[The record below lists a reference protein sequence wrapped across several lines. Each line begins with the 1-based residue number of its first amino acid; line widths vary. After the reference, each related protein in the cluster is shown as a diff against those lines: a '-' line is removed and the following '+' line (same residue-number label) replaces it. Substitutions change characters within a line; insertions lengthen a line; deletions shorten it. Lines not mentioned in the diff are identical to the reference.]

1 MESRPRRGDGAADG
15 IAENSAL
22 RVFVGLR
29 FAGAGWSLAA
39 GNAAD
44 ADAASGLLEGEPAG
58 TVVLADSAYG
68 TGALRARAPKA
79 TLSAFLP

>member
-1 MESRPRRGDGAADG
+1 M
-15 IAENSAL
+15 
-22 RVFVGLR
+22 GLR
-29 FAGAGWSLAA
+29 FAGAGWGLAA

-44 ADAASGLLEGEPAG
+44 AASGLLGGEPAG